1 MNADKKLV
9 LSTLPKTWI
18 FDLDGTILKHN
29 GYKLDG
35 HDTLLSGAR
44 EYLDSLPSDDYILI
58 LTSRTDEYKKLTID
72 FLKKNGIRFDEII
85 FNMPMGERI
94 VVNDRKPSG
103 IDMSIALN
111 IERDHP
117 EYPDIRRVL

>member
-1 MNADKKLV
+1 MEKKLI

-18 FDLDGTILKHN
+18 FDLDGTLVKHN

-35 HDTLLSGAR
+35 KDTLLEGAK
-44 EYLDSLPSDDYILI
+44 EYIQSIPAEDKIVI
-58 LTSRTDEYKKLTID
+58 FTSRTDSYKAETIQL
-72 FLKKNGIRFDEII
+72 LKQNNLRYDEIF

-103 IDMSIALN
+103 IDMAIAIN
-111 IERDHP
+111 CDRDRLSLP
-117 EYPDIRRVL
+117 EIVREK

>member
-1 MNADKKLV
+1 MEKKLI

-18 FDLDGTILKHN
+18 FDLDGTLVRHN

-35 HDTLLSGAR
+35 K
-44 EYLDSLPSDDYILI
+44 DSLLAGMKEYIRSI
-58 LTSRTDEYKKLTID
+58 PPEDKIFIFTSRTDEYKEETVR
-72 FLKKNGIRFDEII
+72 FLDENDIRYDDIF

-103 IDMSIALN
+103 IDMAFAIN
-111 IERDHP
+111 CERDNTVLP
-117 EYPDIRRVL
+117 EIIREK